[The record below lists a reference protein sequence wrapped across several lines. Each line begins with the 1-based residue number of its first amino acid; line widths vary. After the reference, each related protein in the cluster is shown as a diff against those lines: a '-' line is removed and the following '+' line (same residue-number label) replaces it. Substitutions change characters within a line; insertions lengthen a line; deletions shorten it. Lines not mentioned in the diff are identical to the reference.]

1 MATVVFALALL
12 ILFPERRRIAETIDF
27 PASETREP
35 VVLREAQ

>member
-12 ILFPERRRIAETIDF
+12 ILFPERRRQAETINF
-27 PASETREP
+27 PATAAAEP